1 MLLLS
6 TSSLAWYW
14 LHHIFQIVKEAGYD
28 GIDLCVENDFLDSW
42 DGDYV
47 ETLSKEFWVPV
58 VSITAPATK
67 LDEKKVDMLIKI
79 WEKLWSNVITFSPPH
94 ISDKNTKWF
103 RSYLPKIGKSSSIAL
118 TVQNVPPKFLFFII
132 PEYKNS
138 TLDQIKKITGT
149 TTLNIWWIDA
159 SSWID
164 IMKAEQLLNGTI
176 KNVLISDRSIE
187 KEWLLP
193 GKAWGWVSHLPL
205 ESFLMKLK
213 TSWYSESLSLKVD
226 PKELWV
232 WDLEKVLFELSSFKK
247 YYSKYFE
254 SFS

>member
-6 TSSLAWYW
+6 TSSLVWYW
-14 LHHIFQIVKEAGYD
+14 LHHIFQIVKEAEYD
-28 GIDLCVENDFLDSW
+28 GVDLCIENDFLDAW
-42 DGDYV
+42 DGDYIGS
-47 ETLSKEFWVPV
+47 LSSEFWVPV
-58 VSITAPATK
+58 VSITAPMTK
-67 LDEKKVDMLIKI
+67 LDEKKVDKLIKI
-79 WEKLWSNVITFSPPH
+79 WEKVWSKVITFSPPH

-103 RSYLPKIGKSSSIAL
+103 RSYLPKVWKNTQISLA
-118 TVQNVPPKFLFFII
+118 VRNVPPKFLFFII

-176 KNVLISDRSIE
+176 KNVLVSDRSVE

-193 GKAWGWVSHLPL
+193 WKTRGWVSHLPL

-213 TSWYSESLSLKVD
+213 TSGYSESISLKVD

-232 WDLEKVLFELSSFKK
+232 WDLKRIFSELADFKK
-247 YYSKYFE
+247 YYTKYFE
-254 SFS
+254 QFS